1 MAIVVFTIWILA
13 MNYLHVIGSMDPR
26 TGGPCQ
32 GVRNLSLRARERGHS
47 LEVVCLDDPGADY
60 LIQER
65 LKVHALGKG
74 RGAWCYHPALRPWLE
89 ANLPRFDAVILN
101 GLWLYPGYVLSQVTR
116 RPNMP
121 PYFVFPHGM
130 LDPWFQRAPKRR
142 WKAIRNWCYWKLI
155 EQYVVRRAAALL
167 FTCAE
172 EMRLARDT
180 FRPYQPQQQV
190 NVGYGVSQ
198 PPEFHESMVDAFAQ
212 ACPGLNG
219 RPYFIFLGRIDPKK
233 GVDLLIQAYATV
245 YGNGKVPASRSSLGD
260 QGVTPALVIAGP
272 GLETK
277 YGRQMQQLA
286 AELCPPTPASRSLPV
301 VLWPGMLVGDAK
313 WGALYQANAFV
324 LPSHQENF
332 GIAVVEA
339 LACEKPVLISNQ
351 VNIWL
356 EIEADRAGLAAED
369 TLAGTQ
375 QLFQRWMNFSPEE
388 KKAMT
393 QAAKGSYSKRFG
405 IAQAAQTLLTS
416 LEEFT
421 GHTGKK
427 QDERKTQK
435 KPLATNSE
443 TV

>member
-1 MAIVVFTIWILA
+1 MGCAL
-13 MNYLHVIGSMDPR
+13 
-26 TGGPCQ
+26 
-32 GVRNLSLRARERGHS
+32 
-47 LEVVCLDDPGADY
+47 PGQC
-60 LIQER
+60 I
-65 LKVHALGKG
+65 
-74 RGAWCYHPALRPWLE
+74 C
-89 ANLPRFDAVILN
+89 
-101 GLWLYPGYVLSQVTR
+101 
-116 RPNMP
+116 
-121 PYFVFPHGM
+121 
-130 LDPWFQRAPKRR
+130 
-142 WKAIRNWCYWKLI
+142 
-155 EQYVVRRAAALL
+155 AA
-167 FTCAE
+167 
-172 EMRLARDT
+172 
-180 FRPYQPQQQV
+180 
-190 NVGYGVSQ
+190 
-198 PPEFHESMVDAFAQ
+198 
-212 ACPGLNG
+212 
-219 RPYFIFLGRIDPKK
+219 
-233 GVDLLIQAYATV
+233 
-245 YGNGKVPASRSSLGD
+245 
-260 QGVTPALVIAGP
+260 
-272 GLETK
+272 
-277 YGRQMQQLA
+277 
-286 AELCPPTPASRSLPV
+286 
-301 VLWPGMLVGDAK
+301 
-313 WGALYQANAFV
+313 
-324 LPSHQENF
+324 SHQENF